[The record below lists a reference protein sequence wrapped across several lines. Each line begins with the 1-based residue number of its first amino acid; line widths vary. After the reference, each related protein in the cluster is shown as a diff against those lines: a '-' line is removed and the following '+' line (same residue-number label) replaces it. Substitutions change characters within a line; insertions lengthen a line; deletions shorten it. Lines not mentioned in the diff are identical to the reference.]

1 VVWSGSDADLGSGGG
16 VELRGVE
23 LEFLHVMR
31 SRLRNLGG
39 EPLTKPLGRLN
50 FATGPNLESQISST
64 YRTPKVSPTSKIVK
78 HIQALH
84 AENT

>member
-1 VVWSGSDADLGSGGG
+1 MIWSGNDADLGSGGG

-31 SRLRNLGG
+31 SRLRNLGE

-50 FATGPNLESQISST
+50 FATGPN
-64 YRTPKVSPTSKIVK
+64 
-78 HIQALH
+78 
-84 AENT
+84 